1 MSEEA
6 PSLDLSALDFR
17 PAWAKE
23 PSSAQPAPPREH
35 REDDRAPRHDRG
47 DRKPPRPGGFKRGG
61 PPRKGGG
68 FRTPKDRPHLKGP
81 RREERQAPTDADGNE
96 LSEKVVFINRCAK
109 VVKGG
114 RRFNFAA
121 LVVAGDGKGRVGV
134 GYGKAKEVPDAIRKG
149 TDRAHRA
156 LVRVNLRGNTIPHE
170 VIGHAD
176 GGVVMLRPA
185 APGTGLIAGGGV
197 RAVLEV
203 AGYKDV
209 LSKSMGSNNPQ
220 AIVKATLDGLSKLRT
235 LEQIKALRA

>member
-1 MSEEA
+1 MSAENTPAAAPAASAPAAPGA
-6 PSLDLSALDFR
+6 PSRSG
-17 PAWAKE
+17 PG
-23 PSSAQPAPPREH
+23 
-35 REDDRAPRHDRG
+35 G
-47 DRKPPRPGGFKRGG
+47 DRRGPGGPGG
-61 PPRKGGG
+61 PGGRRNG
-68 FRTPKDRPHLKGP
+68 PGGPGRGP
-81 RREERQAPTDADGNE
+81 RRDNRNDAPA
-96 LSEKVVFINRCAK
+96 SEYNDKVVHINRCSK

-220 AIVKATLDGLSKLRT
+220 AVVKATLDGLSKLRT

>member
-1 MSEEA
+1 MSAENTPAAA
-6 PSLDLSALDFR
+6 PAASA
-17 PAWAKE
+17 PAA
-23 PSSAQPAPPREH
+23 SSAPGAPGRSGPG
-35 REDDRAPRHDRG
+35 G
-47 DRKPPRPGGFKRGG
+47 DRRGPGGPGG
-61 PPRKGGG
+61 PGGRRNG
-68 FRTPKDRPHLKGP
+68 PGGPGRGP
-81 RREERQAPTDADGNE
+81 RRDNRNDAPA
-96 LSEKVVFINRCAK
+96 SEFNDKVVHINRCSK

-170 VIGHAD
+170 VVGHAD

-235 LEQIKALRA
+235 LEQIKNLRA

>member
-1 MSEEA
+1 MSAENTPSAA
-6 PSLDLSALDFR
+6 PAASA
-17 PAWAKE
+17 PA
-23 PSSAQPAPPREH
+23 APG
-35 REDDRAPRHDRG
+35 APGRSGPGG
-47 DRKPPRPGGFKRGG
+47 DRRGPGGPGG
-61 PPRKGGG
+61 PGGRRNG
-68 FRTPKDRPHLKGP
+68 PGGPGRGP
-81 RREERQAPTDADGNE
+81 RRDNRNDAPA
-96 LSEKVVFINRCAK
+96 SEFNDKVVHINRCSK

-170 VIGHAD
+170 VVGHAD

>member
-1 MSEEA
+1 MSAENTSAAA
-6 PSLDLSALDFR
+6 PAAPASA
-17 PAWAKE
+17 
-23 PSSAQPAPPREH
+23 APGRSGPG
-35 REDDRAPRHDRG
+35 G
-47 DRKPPRPGGFKRGG
+47 DRRGPGGPGG
-61 PPRKGGG
+61 PGGRRNG
-68 FRTPKDRPHLKGP
+68 PGGPGRGP
-81 RREERQAPTDADGNE
+81 RRDNRNDGPA
-96 LSEKVVFINRCAK
+96 SEYNDKVVHINRCSK

-220 AIVKATLDGLSKLRT
+220 AIVKATLDGLAQLRT
-235 LEQIKALRA
+235 LEQIKSLRA

>member
-1 MSEEA
+1 MSAENPPTAA
-6 PSLDLSALDFR
+6 PAASA
-17 PAWAKE
+17 PA
-23 PSSAQPAPPREH
+23 APGATG
-35 REDDRAPRHDRG
+35 APGRSGPGG
-47 DRKPPRPGGFKRGG
+47 DRRGPGGPGG
-61 PPRKGGG
+61 PGGRRNG
-68 FRTPKDRPHLKGP
+68 PGGPGRGP
-81 RREERQAPTDADGNE
+81 RRDNRNDAPA
-96 LSEKVVFINRCAK
+96 SEFNDKVVHINRCSK

-121 LVVAGDGKGRVGV
+121 LIVAGDGKGRVGV

>member
-1 MSEEA
+1 MSAENNPAAA
-6 PSLDLSALDFR
+6 PAAPASA
-17 PAWAKE
+17 
-23 PSSAQPAPPREH
+23 APGRSGPGGDR
-35 REDDRAPRHDRG
+35 RAPG
-47 DRKPPRPGGFKRGG
+47 GPGGPGGRRNGPGG
-61 PPRKGGG
+61 PGGSG
-68 FRTPKDRPHLKGP
+68 GPGRGP
-81 RREERQAPTDADGNE
+81 RRDNRNDAPA
-96 LSEKVVFINRCAK
+96 SEYNDKVVHINRCSK

-220 AIVKATLDGLSKLRT
+220 AIVKATLVGLAKLRT

>member
-1 MSEEA
+1 MSEATPNAA
-6 PSLDLSALDFR
+6 PAA
-17 PAWAKE
+17 PANSE
-23 PSSAQPAPPREH
+23 SPS
-35 REDDRAPRHDRG
+35 G
-47 DRKPPRPGGFKRGG
+47 DRR
-61 PPRKGGG
+61 
-68 FRTPKDRPHLKGP
+68 GP
-81 RREERQAPTDADGNE
+81 RRSGPGGPGGPGGPRGPRGPRRDNRDATP
-96 LSEKVVFINRCAK
+96 SEFNDKVVHINRCSK

-156 LVRVNLRGNTIPHE
+156 FVRVNLRGNTIPHE
-170 VIGHAD
+170 VVGHAD
-176 GGVVMLRPA
+176 GGGVMLRPA

-220 AIVKATLDGLSKLRT
+220 AVVKATLDGLSKLRT
-235 LEQIKALRA
+235 LEQIKNLRA

>member
-1 MSEEA
+1 MSEATNNAAA
-6 PSLDLSALDFR
+6 PAASA
-17 PAWAKE
+17 PA
-23 PSSAQPAPPREH
+23 SGAPGRSGPG
-35 REDDRAPRHDRG
+35 G
-47 DRKPPRPGGFKRGG
+47 DRRGPGGPRGPGRSGPGG
-61 PPRKGGG
+61 PGGPR
-68 FRTPKDRPHLKGP
+68 GP
-81 RREERQAPTDADGNE
+81 RRDNRNE
-96 LSEKVVFINRCAK
+96 GPASEYNDKVVHINRCSK

-170 VIGHAD
+170 VVGHAD

-220 AIVKATLDGLSKLRT
+220 AIVKATLDGLAKLRT
-235 LEQIKALRA
+235 LEQIKNLRA

>member
-1 MSEEA
+1 MSAENTPAAASA
-6 PSLDLSALDFR
+6 PAA
-17 PAWAKE
+17 PA
-23 PSSAQPAPPREH
+23 SSGAPG
-35 REDDRAPRHDRG
+35 APGRSGPGG
-47 DRKPPRPGGFKRGG
+47 DRRGPGGPGG
-61 PPRKGGG
+61 PGGRRNG
-68 FRTPKDRPHLKGP
+68 PGGPGRGP
-81 RREERQAPTDADGNE
+81 RRDNRNDAPA
-96 LSEKVVFINRCAK
+96 SEYNDKVVHINRCSK

>member
-1 MSEEA
+1 MSEDNTPAAASAA
-6 PSLDLSALDFR
+6 PSAAPAAPSAPGR
-17 PAWAKE
+17 SGPG
-23 PSSAQPAPPREH
+23 
-35 REDDRAPRHDRG
+35 G
-47 DRKPPRPGGFKRGG
+47 DRRGPGGPGG
-61 PPRKGGG
+61 PGGRRSG
-68 FRTPKDRPHLKGP
+68 PGGPGRGP
-81 RREERQAPTDADGNE
+81 RRDNRNDAPA
-96 LSEKVVFINRCAK
+96 SEYNDKVVHINRCSK

-209 LSKSMGSNNPQ
+209 LSKSMGSNNPK
-220 AIVKATLDGLSKLRT
+220 AVVKATLDGLSKLRT

>member
-1 MSEEA
+1 MSAENTPAAA
-6 PSLDLSALDFR
+6 PAASA
-17 PAWAKE
+17 PA
-23 PSSAQPAPPREH
+23 APGGPGRSG
-35 REDDRAPRHDRG
+35 PGG
-47 DRKPPRPGGFKRGG
+47 DRRGPGGPGG
-61 PPRKGGG
+61 PGGRRSG
-68 FRTPKDRPHLKGP
+68 PGGPGRGP
-81 RREERQAPTDADGNE
+81 RRDNRNDAPA
-96 LSEKVVFINRCAK
+96 SEFNDKVVHINRCSK

-220 AIVKATLDGLSKLRT
+220 AVVKATLDGLSRLRT

>member
-1 MSEEA
+1 MSAENTPAAA
-6 PSLDLSALDFR
+6 PAASASAA
-17 PAWAKE
+17 PAG
-23 PSSAQPAPPREH
+23 PGRSGPG
-35 REDDRAPRHDRG
+35 G
-47 DRKPPRPGGFKRGG
+47 DRRGPGGPGG
-61 PPRKGGG
+61 PGGRRNG
-68 FRTPKDRPHLKGP
+68 PGGPGRGP
-81 RREERQAPTDADGNE
+81 RRDNRNDAPA
-96 LSEKVVFINRCAK
+96 SEYNDKVVHINRCSK

-121 LVVAGDGKGRVGV
+121 LIVAGDGKGRVGV

-220 AIVKATLDGLSKLRT
+220 AVVKATLDGLSKLRT

>member
-1 MSEEA
+1 MSAENTPAAA
-6 PSLDLSALDFR
+6 PAASA
-17 PAWAKE
+17 PA
-23 PSSAQPAPPREH
+23 APGGPGRSG
-35 REDDRAPRHDRG
+35 PGG
-47 DRKPPRPGGFKRGG
+47 DRRGPGGPGG
-61 PPRKGGG
+61 PGGRRNG
-68 FRTPKDRPHLKGP
+68 PGGPGRGP
-81 RREERQAPTDADGNE
+81 RRDNRNDAPA
-96 LSEKVVFINRCAK
+96 SEFNDKVVHINRCSK

-121 LVVAGDGKGRVGV
+121 LIVAGDGKGRVGV

-220 AIVKATLDGLSKLRT
+220 AVVKATLDGLSKLRT

>member
-1 MSEEA
+1 MSEENTPAAA
-6 PSLDLSALDFR
+6 PAASA
-17 PAWAKE
+17 PA
-23 PSSAQPAPPREH
+23 APGRSGPG
-35 REDDRAPRHDRG
+35 G
-47 DRKPPRPGGFKRGG
+47 DRRGPGGPGARRNGPGG
-61 PPRKGGG
+61 PGR
-68 FRTPKDRPHLKGP
+68 GP
-81 RREERQAPTDADGNE
+81 RRDNRNDAPA
-96 LSEKVVFINRCAK
+96 SEYNDKVVHINRCSK

-170 VIGHAD
+170 VVGHAD

-220 AIVKATLDGLSKLRT
+220 AIVKATLDGLAKLRT

>member
-1 MSEEA
+1 MSAENTPAAA
-6 PSLDLSALDFR
+6 PAASA
-17 PAWAKE
+17 PA
-23 PSSAQPAPPREH
+23 APGGPGRSG
-35 REDDRAPRHDRG
+35 PGG
-47 DRKPPRPGGFKRGG
+47 DRRGPGGPGG
-61 PPRKGGG
+61 PGGRRNG
-68 FRTPKDRPHLKGP
+68 PGGPGRGP
-81 RREERQAPTDADGNE
+81 RRDNRNDAPA
-96 LSEKVVFINRCAK
+96 SEFNDKVVHINRCSK

-134 GYGKAKEVPDAIRKG
+134 GYGTAKEVPDAIRKG

-220 AIVKATLDGLSKLRT
+220 AVVKATLDGLSRLRT
-235 LEQIKALRA
+235 LEQLKALRA

>member
-1 MSEEA
+1 MSAENTPAAA
-6 PSLDLSALDFR
+6 PAAPASA
-17 PAWAKE
+17 
-23 PSSAQPAPPREH
+23 APGRSGPG
-35 REDDRAPRHDRG
+35 G
-47 DRKPPRPGGFKRGG
+47 DRRGPGGPGG
-61 PPRKGGG
+61 PGGRRNG
-68 FRTPKDRPHLKGP
+68 PGGPGRGP
-81 RREERQAPTDADGNE
+81 RRDTRNDGPA
-96 LSEKVVFINRCAK
+96 SEYNDKVVHINRCSK
-109 VVKGG
+109 GVKGG

>member
-1 MSEEA
+1 MSAENTPAAA
-6 PSLDLSALDFR
+6 PSASA
-17 PAWAKE
+17 PAA
-23 PSSAQPAPPREH
+23 SSAPGAPGRSGPG
-35 REDDRAPRHDRG
+35 G
-47 DRKPPRPGGFKRGG
+47 DRRGPGGPGG
-61 PPRKGGG
+61 PGGRRNG
-68 FRTPKDRPHLKGP
+68 PGGPGRGP
-81 RREERQAPTDADGNE
+81 RRDNRNDAPA
-96 LSEKVVFINRCAK
+96 SEFNDKVVHINRCSK

-121 LVVAGDGKGRVGV
+121 LIVAGDGKGCVGV

-220 AIVKATLDGLSKLRT
+220 AVVKATLDGLSKLRT

>member
-1 MSEEA
+1 MSAENTPAAA
-6 PSLDLSALDFR
+6 PAASA
-17 PAWAKE
+17 PAA
-23 PSSAQPAPPREH
+23 SSAPGAPGRSGPG
-35 REDDRAPRHDRG
+35 G
-47 DRKPPRPGGFKRGG
+47 DRRGPGGPGG
-61 PPRKGGG
+61 PGGRRNG
-68 FRTPKDRPHLKGP
+68 PGGPGRGP
-81 RREERQAPTDADGNE
+81 RRDNRNDAPA
-96 LSEKVVFINRCAK
+96 SEFNDKVVHINRCSK

>member
-1 MSEEA
+1 MSEETKNAAA
-6 PSLDLSALDFR
+6 PAA
-17 PAWAKE
+17 PANAGYGQGGE
-23 PSSAQPAPPREH
+23 R
-35 REDDRAPRHDRG
+35 RG
-47 DRKPPRPGGFKRGG
+47 PGGPNNRRGPGG
-61 PPRKGGG
+61 PGGPR
-68 FRTPKDRPHLKGP
+68 GP
-81 RREERQAPTDADGNE
+81 RRDNRNDAPA
-96 LSEKVVFINRCAK
+96 SEYNDKVVHINRCSK

-156 LVRVNLRGNTIPHE
+156 LVRVNLRNNTIPHE
-170 VIGHAD
+170 VVGRAD

-185 APGTGLIAGGGV
+185 SPGTGLIAGGGV

-203 AGYKDV
+203 VGLKDV

-220 AIVKATLDGLSKLRT
+220 AIVKATLDGLAQLRT
-235 LEQIKALRA
+235 LEQIKSLRA

>member
-1 MSEEA
+1 MSAKNPPAAA
-6 PSLDLSALDFR
+6 PAAPASA
-17 PAWAKE
+17 
-23 PSSAQPAPPREH
+23 APGRSGPG
-35 REDDRAPRHDRG
+35 G
-47 DRKPPRPGGFKRGG
+47 DRRGPGGPGGRRNGPGG
-61 PPRKGGG
+61 PGR
-68 FRTPKDRPHLKGP
+68 GP
-81 RREERQAPTDADGNE
+81 RRDNRNDGPA
-96 LSEKVVFINRCAK
+96 SEYNDKVVHINRCSK

>member
-1 MSEEA
+1 MSAENTPAAVPAASAPAA
-6 PSLDLSALDFR
+6 PS
-17 PAWAKE
+17 
-23 PSSAQPAPPREH
+23 APG
-35 REDDRAPRHDRG
+35 APGRSGPGG
-47 DRKPPRPGGFKRGG
+47 DRRGPGGPGG
-61 PPRKGGG
+61 PGGRRNG
-68 FRTPKDRPHLKGP
+68 PGGPGRGP
-81 RREERQAPTDADGNE
+81 RRDNRNDAPA
-96 LSEKVVFINRCAK
+96 SEFNDKVVHINRCSK

-121 LVVAGDGKGRVGV
+121 LIVAGDGKGRVGV

>member
-1 MSEEA
+1 MSEATPNAA
-6 PSLDLSALDFR
+6 PAA
-17 PAWAKE
+17 PATSE
-23 PSSAQPAPPREH
+23 SPT
-35 REDDRAPRHDRG
+35 G
-47 DRKPPRPGGFKRGG
+47 DRR
-61 PPRKGGG
+61 
-68 FRTPKDRPHLKGP
+68 GP
-81 RREERQAPTDADGNE
+81 RRSGPGGPGGPRGPRGPRRDNRDATP
-96 LSEKVVFINRCAK
+96 SEYNDKVVHITRCSK

-170 VIGHAD
+170 VVGHAD

-220 AIVKATLDGLSKLRT
+220 AVVKATLDGLSRLRT
-235 LEQIKALRA
+235 LEQIKNLRS

>member
-1 MSEEA
+1 MSAENTPAAA
-6 PSLDLSALDFR
+6 PAASA
-17 PAWAKE
+17 PAA
-23 PSSAQPAPPREH
+23 SGAPGRSGPG
-35 REDDRAPRHDRG
+35 G
-47 DRKPPRPGGFKRGG
+47 DRRGPGGPGG
-61 PPRKGGG
+61 PGGRRNG
-68 FRTPKDRPHLKGP
+68 PGGPGRGP
-81 RREERQAPTDADGNE
+81 RRDNRNDAPA
-96 LSEKVVFINRCAK
+96 SEYNDKVVHINRCSK

-220 AIVKATLDGLSKLRT
+220 AVVKATLDGLSKLRT

>member
-1 MSEEA
+1 MSAENTPAAA
-6 PSLDLSALDFR
+6 PAASA
-17 PAWAKE
+17 PA
-23 PSSAQPAPPREH
+23 APGRSGPG
-35 REDDRAPRHDRG
+35 G
-47 DRKPPRPGGFKRGG
+47 DRRGPGGPGG
-61 PPRKGGG
+61 PGGRRNG
-68 FRTPKDRPHLKGP
+68 PGGPGRGP
-81 RREERQAPTDADGNE
+81 RRDNRNDAPA
-96 LSEKVVFINRCAK
+96 SEFNDKVVHINRCSK

-121 LVVAGDGKGRVGV
+121 LIVAGDGKGRVGV

>member
-1 MSEEA
+1 MSAENTPTAA
-6 PSLDLSALDFR
+6 PAASA
-17 PAWAKE
+17 PA
-23 PSSAQPAPPREH
+23 APGATG
-35 REDDRAPRHDRG
+35 APGRSGPGG
-47 DRKPPRPGGFKRGG
+47 DRRGPGGPGG
-61 PPRKGGG
+61 PGGRRNG
-68 FRTPKDRPHLKGP
+68 PGGPGRGP
-81 RREERQAPTDADGNE
+81 RRDNRNDAPA
-96 LSEKVVFINRCAK
+96 SEFNDKVVHINRCSK

-121 LVVAGDGKGRVGV
+121 LIVAGDGKGRVGV

-220 AIVKATLDGLSKLRT
+220 AVVKATLDGLSKLRT

>member
-1 MSEEA
+1 MSDENTPAAA
-6 PSLDLSALDFR
+6 PAAPASA
-17 PAWAKE
+17 
-23 PSSAQPAPPREH
+23 APGRSGPG
-35 REDDRAPRHDRG
+35 G
-47 DRKPPRPGGFKRGG
+47 DRRGPGGPGG
-61 PPRKGGG
+61 PGGRRNG
-68 FRTPKDRPHLKGP
+68 PGGPGRGP
-81 RREERQAPTDADGNE
+81 RRDNRNDAPA
-96 LSEKVVFINRCAK
+96 SEFNDKVVHINRCSK

-121 LVVAGDGKGRVGV
+121 LIVAGDGKGRVGV

-220 AIVKATLDGLSKLRT
+220 AVVKATLDGLSKLRT

>member
-1 MSEEA
+1 MSAENTPAAA
-6 PSLDLSALDFR
+6 PAASA
-17 PAWAKE
+17 
-23 PSSAQPAPPREH
+23 PAPA
-35 REDDRAPRHDRG
+35 APGGPGRSGPGG
-47 DRKPPRPGGFKRGG
+47 DRRGPGGPGG
-61 PPRKGGG
+61 PGGRRNG
-68 FRTPKDRPHLKGP
+68 PGGPGRGP
-81 RREERQAPTDADGNE
+81 RRDNRNDAPA
-96 LSEKVVFINRCAK
+96 SEFNDKVVHINRCSK

-121 LVVAGDGKGRVGV
+121 LIVAGDGKGRVGV

-220 AIVKATLDGLSKLRT
+220 AVVKATLDGLSKLRT

>member
-1 MSEEA
+1 MSAENTPTAA
-6 PSLDLSALDFR
+6 PAASA
-17 PAWAKE
+17 PA
-23 PSSAQPAPPREH
+23 APGATG
-35 REDDRAPRHDRG
+35 APGRSGPGG
-47 DRKPPRPGGFKRGG
+47 DRRGPGGPGG
-61 PPRKGGG
+61 PGGRRNG
-68 FRTPKDRPHLKGP
+68 PGGPGRGP
-81 RREERQAPTDADGNE
+81 RRDNRNDAPA
-96 LSEKVVFINRCAK
+96 SEFNDKVVHINRCSK

-121 LVVAGDGKGRVGV
+121 LIVAGDGKGRVGV

>member
-1 MSEEA
+1 MSAENTPAAA
-6 PSLDLSALDFR
+6 PAASA
-17 PAWAKE
+17 PA
-23 PSSAQPAPPREH
+23 APG
-35 REDDRAPRHDRG
+35 APGRSGPGG
-47 DRKPPRPGGFKRGG
+47 DRRGPGGPGG
-61 PPRKGGG
+61 PGGRRNG
-68 FRTPKDRPHLKGP
+68 PGGPGRGP
-81 RREERQAPTDADGNE
+81 RRDNRNDAPA
-96 LSEKVVFINRCAK
+96 SEFNDKVVHINRCSK

-121 LVVAGDGKGRVGV
+121 LIVAGDGKGRVGV

-220 AIVKATLDGLSKLRT
+220 AVVKATLDGLSKLRT

>member
-1 MSEEA
+1 MSAENTPAAASAA
-6 PSLDLSALDFR
+6 PASA
-17 PAWAKE
+17 
-23 PSSAQPAPPREH
+23 APGRSGH
-35 REDDRAPRHDRG
+35 GG
-47 DRKPPRPGGFKRGG
+47 DRRGPGGPGG
-61 PPRKGGG
+61 PGGRRNG
-68 FRTPKDRPHLKGP
+68 PGGPGRGP
-81 RREERQAPTDADGNE
+81 RRDNRNDGPA
-96 LSEKVVFINRCAK
+96 SEYNDKVVHINRCSK

>member
-1 MSEEA
+1 MSAENTPAAAPAASAPA
-6 PSLDLSALDFR
+6 PSG
-17 PAWAKE
+17 
-23 PSSAQPAPPREH
+23 APG
-35 REDDRAPRHDRG
+35 APGRSGPGG
-47 DRKPPRPGGFKRGG
+47 DRRGPGGPGG
-61 PPRKGGG
+61 PGGRRNG
-68 FRTPKDRPHLKGP
+68 PGGPGRGP
-81 RREERQAPTDADGNE
+81 RRDNRNDAPA
-96 LSEKVVFINRCAK
+96 SEFNDKVVHINRCSK

-121 LVVAGDGKGRVGV
+121 LIVAGDGKGRVGV

-220 AIVKATLDGLSKLRT
+220 AVVKATLDGLSKLRT

>member
-1 MSEEA
+1 MSAENTPAAA
-6 PSLDLSALDFR
+6 PAASA
-17 PAWAKE
+17 PA
-23 PSSAQPAPPREH
+23 APGRSGPG
-35 REDDRAPRHDRG
+35 G
-47 DRKPPRPGGFKRGG
+47 DRRGPGGPGG
-61 PPRKGGG
+61 PGGRRNG
-68 FRTPKDRPHLKGP
+68 PGGPGRGP
-81 RREERQAPTDADGNE
+81 RRDNRNDAPA
-96 LSEKVVFINRCAK
+96 SEYNDKVVHINRCSK

-156 LVRVNLRGNTIPHE
+156 LVRVNLRNNTIPHE
-170 VIGHAD
+170 VVGRAD

-185 APGTGLIAGGGV
+185 SPGTGLIAGGGV

-203 AGYKDV
+203 VGLKDV

-220 AIVKATLDGLSKLRT
+220 AIVKATLDGLAQLRT
-235 LEQIKALRA
+235 LEQIKSLRA

>member
-1 MSEEA
+1 MSAENTPAAA
-6 PSLDLSALDFR
+6 PAASA
-17 PAWAKE
+17 PA
-23 PSSAQPAPPREH
+23 APGRSGPG
-35 REDDRAPRHDRG
+35 G
-47 DRKPPRPGGFKRGG
+47 DRRGPGGPGG
-61 PPRKGGG
+61 PGGRRNG
-68 FRTPKDRPHLKGP
+68 PGGPGRGP
-81 RREERQAPTDADGNE
+81 RRDNRNDAPA
-96 LSEKVVFINRCAK
+96 SEYNDKVVHINRCSK

-220 AIVKATLDGLSKLRT
+220 AIVKATLDGLAKLRT
-235 LEQIKALRA
+235 LEQIKNLRA

>member
-1 MSEEA
+1 MSAENTPAAA
-6 PSLDLSALDFR
+6 PAAPASAGR
-17 PAWAKE
+17 SGPG
-23 PSSAQPAPPREH
+23 
-35 REDDRAPRHDRG
+35 G
-47 DRKPPRPGGFKRGG
+47 DRRGPGGPGG
-61 PPRKGGG
+61 PGGRRNG
-68 FRTPKDRPHLKGP
+68 PGGPGRGP
-81 RREERQAPTDADGNE
+81 RRDNRNDAPA
-96 LSEKVVFINRCAK
+96 SEYNDKVVHINRCSK

-170 VIGHAD
+170 VVGHAD

-220 AIVKATLDGLSKLRT
+220 AIVKATLDGLAKLRT

>member
-1 MSEEA
+1 MSAENTPAAA
-6 PSLDLSALDFR
+6 PAASA
-17 PAWAKE
+17 PAS
-23 PSSAQPAPPREH
+23 PGAPGRSGPG
-35 REDDRAPRHDRG
+35 G
-47 DRKPPRPGGFKRGG
+47 DRRGPGGPGG
-61 PPRKGGG
+61 PGGRRNG
-68 FRTPKDRPHLKGP
+68 PGGPGRGP
-81 RREERQAPTDADGNE
+81 RRDNRNDAPA
-96 LSEKVVFINRCAK
+96 SEFNDKVVHINRCSK

-121 LVVAGDGKGRVGV
+121 LIVAGDGKGRVGV

-220 AIVKATLDGLSKLRT
+220 AVVKATLDGLSKLRT

>member
-1 MSEEA
+1 MSAENTPTAA
-6 PSLDLSALDFR
+6 PAASA
-17 PAWAKE
+17 PA
-23 PSSAQPAPPREH
+23 APG
-35 REDDRAPRHDRG
+35 APGRSGPGG
-47 DRKPPRPGGFKRGG
+47 DRRGPGGPGG
-61 PPRKGGG
+61 PGGRRNG
-68 FRTPKDRPHLKGP
+68 PGGPGRGP
-81 RREERQAPTDADGNE
+81 RRDNRNDAPA
-96 LSEKVVFINRCAK
+96 SEFNDKVVHINRCSK

-121 LVVAGDGKGRVGV
+121 LIVAGDGKGRVGV

-220 AIVKATLDGLSKLRT
+220 AVVKATLDGLSKLRT

>member
-1 MSEEA
+1 MSAENTPAAA
-6 PSLDLSALDFR
+6 PAASA
-17 PAWAKE
+17 
-23 PSSAQPAPPREH
+23 PAPA
-35 REDDRAPRHDRG
+35 APGGSGGPGRSGPGG
-47 DRKPPRPGGFKRGG
+47 DRRGPGGPGG
-61 PPRKGGG
+61 PGGRRNG
-68 FRTPKDRPHLKGP
+68 PGGPGRGP
-81 RREERQAPTDADGNE
+81 RRDNRNDAPA
-96 LSEKVVFINRCAK
+96 SEFNDKVVHINRCSK

-121 LVVAGDGKGRVGV
+121 LIVAGDGKGRVGV

-220 AIVKATLDGLSKLRT
+220 AVVKATLDGLSRLRT